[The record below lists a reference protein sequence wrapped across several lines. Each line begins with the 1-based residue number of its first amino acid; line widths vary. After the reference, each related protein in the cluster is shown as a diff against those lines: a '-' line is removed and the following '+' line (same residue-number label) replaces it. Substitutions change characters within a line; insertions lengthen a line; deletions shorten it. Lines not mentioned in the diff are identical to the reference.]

1 MELIN
6 FIYYP
11 LFPKHIKEF
20 CLFLHHLSKTFKI
33 SLYAKKIQVIFD
45 DLNKSLLFLMERVD
59 MYNILYL
66 YGVI

>member
-20 CLFLHHLSKTFKI
+20 CLFLHHSRTFKI

>member
-20 CLFLHHLSKTFKI
+20 CLFLHHSRTFKI
-33 SLYAKKIQVIFD
+33 SLYAKKTQVIF
-45 DLNKSLLFLMERVD
+45 VD
-59 MYNILYL
+59 
-66 YGVI
+66 

>member
-20 CLFLHHLSKTFKI
+20 CLFLHHLSRTFKI
-33 SLYAKKIQVIFD
+33 SLYAKKIQVIFA
-45 DLNKSLLFLMERVD
+45 DLNKFLLFLIERVNYAIHC
-59 MYNILYL
+59 MCM
-66 YGVI
+66 V